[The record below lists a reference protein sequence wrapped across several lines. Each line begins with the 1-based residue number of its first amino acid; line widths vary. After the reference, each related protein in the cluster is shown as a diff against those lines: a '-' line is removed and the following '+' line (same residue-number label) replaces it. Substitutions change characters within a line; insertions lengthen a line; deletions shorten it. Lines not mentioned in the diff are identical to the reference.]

1 MINRNLRE
9 DAEALSEG
17 SVEPFELYKEVLRY
31 DADAFNYT
39 APGKRSLEMFL
50 STI

>member
-9 DAEALSEG
+9 DAKVPAEG
-17 SVEPFELYKEVLRY
+17 SVEPFELYEEVLRY

-39 APGKRSLEMFL
+39 APGKRSLEMLFSL
-50 STI
+50 I